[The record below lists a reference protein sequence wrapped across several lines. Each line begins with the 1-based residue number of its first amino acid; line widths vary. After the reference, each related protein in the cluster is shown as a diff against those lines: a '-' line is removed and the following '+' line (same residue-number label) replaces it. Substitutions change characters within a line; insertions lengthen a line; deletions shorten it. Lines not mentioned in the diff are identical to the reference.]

1 MARRKKPEDETA
13 EQERQRK
20 IFESISN
27 FSDRSEKTSWNRK
40 MDNMVKALALLR
52 PIEEKIIDLQ
62 AEKMPIFDDVQVLRE
77 TMVKECVHPYPFLT
91 LHENHVV
98 CKFCN
103 KKIRIPDEH
112 AEVQT

>member
-1 MARRKKPEDETA
+1 VARRKKPEDETA

-40 MDNMVKALALLR
+40 MDNMVKLLAQLR
-52 PIEEKIIDLQ
+52 PIEEKILELQ
-62 AEKMPIFDDVQVLRE
+62 ADKMPIFDDVQALRE
-77 TMVKECVHPYPFLT
+77 TMVKECVHPYPHLT
-91 LHENHVV
+91 LFEDHVV